1 MKEIEKD
8 ILKENIQYLLDEY
21 YDGNTSKMQRQTGA
35 NRSVISELKNGTKSE
50 VNSSTLRHF
59 AEAGI
64 NINWLLTGE
73 GPHFVIG
80 NEKELKTELKQKQLL
95 ENRMVEIKEL
105 VSEIDQQLE
114 EHPELKLDPDVM
126 SALLDLLKK
135 AI

>member
-1 MKEIEKD
+1 MEEIEQD
-8 ILKENIQYLLDEY
+8 ILQENIQYLLDEY
-21 YDGNTSKMQRQTGA
+21 YDGNVSKMQRQTGA

-59 AEAGI
+59 AQAGI

-80 NEKELKTELKQKQLL
+80 SEEELKTELKQKQLL
-95 ENRMVEIKEL
+95 ENRMAEIKEL

-126 SALLDLLKK
+126 SALLDLLKR
-135 AI
+135 AV

>member
-1 MKEIEKD
+1 VEEIEQD
-8 ILKENIQYLLDEY
+8 ILQENIQYLLDEY
-21 YDGNTSKMQRQTGA
+21 YDGNVSKMQRQTGA
-35 NRSVISELKNGTKSE
+35 NRSVISELKNGSKNE

-59 AEAGI
+59 AQAGI
-64 NINWLLTGE
+64 NINWLLTGV

-80 NEKELKTELKQKQLL
+80 NEEELKTELKQKQLL
-95 ENRMVEIKEL
+95 ENRMAEIKEL

-126 SALLDLLKK
+126 SALLDLLKR

>member
-1 MKEIEKD
+1 MEEIEQD
-8 ILKENIQYLLDEY
+8 TLQENIQYLLDGY
-21 YDGNTSKMQRQTGA
+21 YDGNVSKMQRQTGA

-50 VNSSTLRHF
+50 VNSTTLRHF

-64 NINWLLTGE
+64 NVNWLLTGE

-80 NEKELKTELKQKQLL
+80 NEEELKTELKQKQLL

-114 EHPELKLDPDVM
+114 EHQELKLDPDVM
-126 SALLDLLKK
+126 SALLDLLKRSL
-135 AI
+135 

>member
-1 MKEIEKD
+1 MKEVEED
-8 ILKENIQYLLDEY
+8 ILQENIQYLLDEY
-21 YDGNTSKMQRQTGA
+21 YDGNISKMQRQTGA

-80 NEKELKTELKQKQLL
+80 NEEELKTELEQKQLL